1 MEVKQMVWLKHMNDA
16 LEYMEDNLDGEI
28 SFEKAA
34 RLACCSQYQ
43 FQRMFSFI
51 IGVPLS
57 EYLRRRRLTK
67 AALDLQNGDKVI
79 DVALRYGYDSPTAF
93 NRAFQT
99 VHGIS
104 PSAAQKPDT
113 ALKAYPR
120 VTFQITVKG
129 AEIMDY
135 RIVKKDAFRIVG
147 VKTNNPADAEESFKQ
162 IPLFWQETQ
171 KNGIIPQIAALMN
184 GEPMGILGV
193 STCANDCKC
202 KLENDVCV
210 CVDGAEAE
218 CYYYIAAATNK
229 PVPEG
234 MYEYTV
240 PECTW
245 AIFPGA
251 GDAASIQ
258 ELQKRIFAEWLPTSG
273 YEWSGAADVEV
284 YLNEDPVNMKY
295 EIWMPVEKKA

>member
-1 MEVKQMVWLKHMNDA
+1 MMWLKHMNDA
-16 LEYMEDNLDGEI
+16 IEYMEDNLDGEI
-28 SFEKAA
+28 SIKQVAQ
-34 RLACCSQYQ
+34 LACCSQYQ

-104 PSAAQKPDT
+104 PSAARKPNT
-113 ALKAYPR
+113 MIKAYPR
-120 VTFQITVKG
+120 ITFQITVEG
-129 AEIMDY
+129 VEEMDY

-147 VKTNNPADAEESFKQ
+147 VRTNNPANAEQSAKK
-162 IPLFWQETQ
+162 IPLFWQEMQ
-171 KNGIIPQIAALMN
+171 KSGMIQKVAGLMN
-184 GEPMGILGV
+184 AEPRGILGV
-193 STCANDCKC
+193 
-202 KLENDVCV
+202 CV
-210 CVDGAEAE
+210 CVNGAEAE
-218 CYYYIAAATNK
+218 CDYYIAASTDK

-234 MYEYTV
+234 MFEYTV

-245 AIFPGA
+245 AIFNGSGSPK
-251 GDAASIQ
+251 SIQ
-258 ELQKRIFAEWLPTSG
+258 NLQRRIFAEWLPTSG
-273 YEWSGAADVEV
+273 YEWANALDVEV
-284 YLNEDPVNMKY
+284 YLNDDPVNMKY
-295 EIWMPVEKKA
+295 EVWLPVVKK